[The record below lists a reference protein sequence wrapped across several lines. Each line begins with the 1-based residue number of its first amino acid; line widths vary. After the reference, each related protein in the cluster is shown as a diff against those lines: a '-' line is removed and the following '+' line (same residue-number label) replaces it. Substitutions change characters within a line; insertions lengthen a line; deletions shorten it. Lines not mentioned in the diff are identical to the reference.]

1 MATIVEY
8 PEVVK
13 KALKSFETMFENEP
27 ERKHLAEYLTGL
39 MIAEHKTVSGINREF
54 VERGDQ
60 SCLNRW
66 LTEVD
71 WDPQELNERRLQK
84 MQEDSRTKYSQRGV
98 IPLDNTL
105 IGHDGKTIEDVGY
118 FWDHA
123 EKRHLIAHDYLIS
136 NYVSTAGY
144 HYPVEF
150 RRFRKKETIEK
161 EKQANPKSEA
171 VFKDP
176 GLSRLPLSLTGTCP
190 RFSRIRK
197 RGLVPSSLQ
206 QQTRKS

>member
-66 LTEVD
+66 LTEVE
-71 WDPQELNERRLQK
+71 WDPKELNDRRLQK

-98 IPLDNTL
+98 IALDNTL
-105 IGHDGKTIEDVGY
+105 IDHDGKTIEDVGY

-144 HYPVEF
+144 HYPLEL

-161 EKQANPKSEA
+161 EKPTPRA
-171 VFKDP
+171 
-176 GLSRLPLSLTGTCP
+176 RLFLKIIHNW
-190 RFSRIRK
+190 R
-197 RGLVPSSLQ
+197 
-206 QQTRKS
+206 